1 VTSLPTPTTTQTAI
15 PGLSSSQAQFWA
27 DAQKDHSDNAG
38 TIAAIAGGVIGGIVL
53 VMALVAL
60 LLWRARIRRRRTT
73 RAASAIIFPN
83 PRDRAMRMK
92 RSISKPINR
101 PLDAPAEVI

>member
-1 VTSLPTPTTTQTAI
+1 MAVPD
-15 PGLSSSQAQFWA
+15 LSSSQAQFWA
-27 DAQKDHSDNAG
+27 DGQKDHSDNTR

-60 LLWRARIRRRRTT
+60 LLWRGRIRCRRTT
-73 RAASAIIFPN
+73 RAASTIIFPN
-83 PRDRAMRMK
+83 PRDRVMQMK
-92 RSISKPINR
+92 KSISKPINR